1 MKRKIVLILVM
12 LFIVVTMGMS
22 LVACNGSGVDS
33 SSSGAN
39 NANKGTALTM
49 SNYED
54 YLKISARFSGDNAY
68 YYGGGEYWHKNII
81 GSVSITP
88 TSDRFDFTDAEITV
102 KIAGVYYIVGDGG
115 LKSSSRERIYNENIT
130 VSLNLVGQG
139 SAKKIVSI
147 TDTEGFHDYAYA
159 VSGLGYE
166 VVSVSGY
173 VKTYSNK

>member
-22 LVACNGSGVDS
+22 LVAC
-33 SSSGAN
+33 SGAN

-54 YLKISARFSGDNAY
+54 YLKISAIFSGDNAY
-68 YYGGGEYWHKNII
+68 WKSATGKYDSSEYWHKNII

-102 KIAGVYYIVGDGG
+102 KIAGVYYIVGDSGM
-115 LKSSSRERIYNENIT
+115 KSDSHKRIYSENIT

-139 SAKKIVSI
+139 SAKKSVSI
-147 TDTEGFHDYAYA
+147 IETEGFNNYAYA
-159 VSGLGYE
+159 ASGLGYE

-173 VKTYSNK
+173 VKSIK